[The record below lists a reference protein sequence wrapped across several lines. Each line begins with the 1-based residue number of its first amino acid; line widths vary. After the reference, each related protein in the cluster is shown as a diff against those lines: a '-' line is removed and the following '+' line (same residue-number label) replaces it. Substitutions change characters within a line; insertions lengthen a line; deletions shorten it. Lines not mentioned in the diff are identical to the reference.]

1 MHRDARTR
9 TGFAGGWWRWLLAAV
24 AIGGLVGAACGG
36 EEEEAAETPQA
47 SPQAT
52 QSAAR
57 TPAAGGALKIGF
69 LAPFTGD
76 LSDFGPAFFNAA
88 KLAAKE
94 INEAGGVN
102 GQPIELI
109 QADDGT
115 NPEQAVQEARRLIE
129 VEGVSAIIGPA
140 SSGATLQV
148 AESVTGPNRIV
159 EITPSATSPA
169 LSAANDNDY
178 LFRTPIS
185 DAAQGKILAD
195 LASERGFTSA
205 CVMYTNDAYGQGL
218 SEAFSEA
225 FQALGGTVTAQV
237 PHEREQASYAS
248 ELQQCTQGNP
258 QVLVAV
264 SFPESAGVYLR
275 EAIEQNL
282 VQNFLFVDGT
292 KSGDMFAQ
300 LGWEH
305 FEGMF
310 GTEPGALD
318 TEAGKAFDERYRAE
332 YGELPALPFLR
343 QSYDAV
349 YAIALAAQKA
359 GSNDSTAIRDALREV
374 TSAPGVKIMPGVDGW
389 KAALEALANG
399 EDVDLDGTSSNLE
412 FDENGDIVEGAIQI
426 WKIEG
431 GQIVAVETRRVNL
444 AE

>member
-1 MHRDARTR
+1 MHRNARTR
-9 TGFAGGWWRWLLAAV
+9 TGFAGGWWRWLIAAV
-24 AIGGLVGAACGG
+24 AIGALVGAACGG
-36 EEEEAAETPQA
+36 EEEEAQETPQA

-52 QSAAR
+52 QPAGR

-88 KLAAKE
+88 KLAVKE

-102 GQPIELI
+102 GQPIELV

-140 SSGATLQV
+140 SSGATIQV
-148 AESVTGPNRIV
+148 AESVTGPNRIL
-159 EITPSATSPA
+159 EITSSATSPA
-169 LSAANDNDY
+169 LSTVNDNDY

-195 LASERGFTSA
+195 LANEQGFTSA

-218 SEAFSEA
+218 SQAFAEA

-258 QVLVAV
+258 DVLVAV

-275 EAIEQNL
+275 EAVEQNL
-282 VQNFLFVDGT
+282 VENFLFVDGT

-318 TEAGKAFDERYRAE
+318 TEAGKAFDERYQAE
-332 YGELPALPFLR
+332 YGEVPALPFLR

-412 FDENGDIVEGAIQI
+412 FDENGDIVQGAIQI

-431 GQIVAVETRRVNL
+431 GQIVAVETRPVNL

>member
-52 QSAAR
+52 QPAAR

>member
-1 MHRDARTR
+1 MQRNAPTR
-9 TGFAGGWWRWLLAAV
+9 SRFAGGWWRWLVAAI
-24 AIGGLVGAACGG
+24 AIGALVGAACGE
-36 EEEEAAETPQA
+36 EEEEAQETPQA
-47 SPQAT
+47 SPEAT
-52 QSAAR
+52 R
-57 TPAAGGALKIGF
+57 PAGEPGALKIGF

-88 KLAAKE
+88 KLAVKE

-102 GQPIELI
+102 GQPVELV

-115 NPEQAVQEARRLIE
+115 NPEQAVQEARRLVE

-140 SSGATLQV
+140 SSGATIQV
-148 AESVTGPNRIV
+148 AESVTGPNGV
-159 EITPSATSPA
+159 LEITPSATSPA
-169 LSAANDNDY
+169 LSTLDDNDY

-195 LASERGFTSA
+195 LANEQGFKSA

-218 SEAFSEA
+218 TQAFVSA
-225 FQALGGTVTAQV
+225 FEALGGTVTAQV
-237 PHEREQASYAS
+237 PHEQQQASYAS
-248 ELQQCTQGNP
+248 ELQRCTEGNP
-258 QVLVAV
+258 DVLVAV
-264 SFPESAGVYLR
+264 SFPQSARVYLR

-282 VQNFLFVDGT
+282 VENFLFVDGT
-292 KSGDMFAQ
+292 KSGEMFAE

-318 TEAGKAFDERYRAE
+318 TEAGKAFDDRYAAE
-332 YGELPALPFLR
+332 YGSVPALPFLR

-359 GSNDSTAIRDALREV
+359 GSNDPTAIRDALREV
-374 TSAPGVKIMPGVDGW
+374 TAAPGVKITPGVDGW
-389 KAALEALANG
+389 KAALEALASG
-399 EDVDLDGTSSNLE
+399 QDVDLDGASSNLE

-431 GQIVAVETRRVNL
+431 GQIVAVETRPVNL

>member
-1 MHRDARTR
+1 MRQHARTR
-9 TGFAGGWWRWLLAAV
+9 AGFAGGWWRWLMAV
-24 AIGGLVGAACGG
+24 IAIGALVGAACGG
-36 EEEEAAETPQA
+36 EEEEGQETPQA
-47 SPQAT
+47 T
-52 QSAAR
+52 QPTGQ

-69 LAPFTGD
+69 LGPFTGD
-76 LSDFGPAFFNAA
+76 LSDFGPAFFNAV
-88 KLAAKE
+88 KLAVKE

-102 GQPIELI
+102 GQPIQVV

-115 NPEQAVQEARRLIE
+115 NPEQAVQEARRLVEI
-129 VEGVSAIIGPA
+129 EGVSAIIGPA
-140 SSGATLQV
+140 SSGATIQV
-148 AESVTGPNRIV
+148 AESVTGPNRIL
-159 EITPSATSPA
+159 EITSSATSPA
-169 LSAANDNDY
+169 LSTLNDNDY

-195 LASERGFTSA
+195 LAREQGFTSA

-218 SEAFSEA
+218 TEAFVEA

-258 QVLVAV
+258 DVLVAV

-282 VQNFLFVDGT
+282 VENFLFVDGT
-292 KSGDMFAQ
+292 KSGDMFAR
-300 LGWEH
+300 LGWER

-343 QSYDAV
+343 QTYDAV

-359 GSNDSTAIRDALREV
+359 GSNDPTAIRDALREV
-374 TSAPGVKIMPGVDGW
+374 TSAPGVKITPGPDGW

-412 FDENGDIVEGAIQI
+412 FDENGDIVEGAIDI

-431 GQIVAVETRRVNL
+431 GQIVTVETRPVSL

>member
-1 MHRDARTR
+1 MHRHARTR
-9 TGFAGGWWRWLLAAV
+9 TGFAGGWWRWLIAAV
-24 AIGGLVGAACGG
+24 AIGALVGAACGG
-36 EEEEAAETPQA
+36 EEEEAEKTPQA

-52 QSAAR
+52 QPAGR

-69 LAPFTGD
+69 LTPFTGD

-88 KLAAKE
+88 KLAVKE

-102 GQPIELI
+102 GQPVELV

-140 SSGATLQV
+140 SSGATIQV
-148 AESVTGPNRIV
+148 AESVTGPNRIL
-159 EITPSATSPA
+159 EITTSATSPA
-169 LSAANDNDY
+169 LSTVNDNDY

-195 LASERGFTSA
+195 LAQEQGFTSA

-218 SEAFSEA
+218 SEAFAEA

-258 QVLVAV
+258 DVLVAV

-275 EAIEQNL
+275 EAVEQNL
-282 VQNFLFVDGT
+282 VENFLFVDGT

-318 TEAGKAFDERYRAE
+318 TEAGKAFNERYQAE
-332 YGELPALPFLR
+332 YGQVPALPFLR

-359 GSNDSTAIRDALREV
+359 GSNDPTAIRDALREV
-374 TSAPGVKIMPGVDGW
+374 TSAPGVKITPGVEGW

-412 FDENGDIVEGAIQI
+412 FDENGDIVQGAIDI

-431 GQIVAVETRRVNL
+431 GQIVTVETRPVNL

>member
-1 MHRDARTR
+1 MHRNARTR
-9 TGFAGGWWRWLLAAV
+9 TGFAVGWWRWLMAAV
-24 AIGGLVGAACGG
+24 AIGALVGAACGG
-36 EEEEAAETPQA
+36 EEEEAQETPQA

-52 QSAAR
+52 QPAGR

-88 KLAAKE
+88 KLAVKE

-102 GQPIELI
+102 GQPIELV

-140 SSGATLQV
+140 SSGATIQV
-148 AESVTGPNRIV
+148 AESVTGPNRIL

-169 LSAANDNDY
+169 LSTVNDNDY

-195 LASERGFTSA
+195 LANEQGFTSA

-218 SEAFSEA
+218 SQAFAEA

-258 QVLVAV
+258 DVLVAV

-275 EAIEQNL
+275 EAVEQNL
-282 VQNFLFVDGT
+282 VENFLFVDGT

-318 TEAGKAFDERYRAE
+318 TEAGKAFDERYQAE
-332 YGELPALPFLR
+332 YGEVPALPFLR

-399 EDVDLDGTSSNLE
+399 QDVDLDGTSSNLE
-412 FDENGDIVEGAIQI
+412 FDENGDIVQGAIQV

-431 GQIVAVETRRVNL
+431 GQIVAVETRPVNL

>member
-52 QSAAR
+52 QPAGR

-148 AESVTGPNRIV
+148 AESVTGPNRIL

-169 LSAANDNDY
+169 LSGANDNDY

-195 LASERGFTSA
+195 LASEQGFTSA

-225 FQALGGTVTAQV
+225 FEALGGTVTARV

-318 TEAGKAFDERYRAE
+318 TEAGKAFDERYQAE
-332 YGELPALPFLR
+332 YGELPGLPFLR

-431 GQIVAVETRRVNL
+431 GQIVAVETRPVNL